1 MIKKMLSKDLKIDR
15 TLMKHSKKQKKKKK
29 EKGDGF
35 DTD

>member
-15 TLMKHSKKQKKKKK
+15 TLMKHSKKQTKKK